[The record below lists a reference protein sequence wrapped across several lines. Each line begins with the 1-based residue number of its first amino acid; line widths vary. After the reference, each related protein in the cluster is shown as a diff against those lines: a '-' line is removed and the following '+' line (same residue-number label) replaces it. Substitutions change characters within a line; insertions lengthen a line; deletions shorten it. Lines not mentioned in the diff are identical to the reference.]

1 MLLFQ
6 IIYDL
11 ATAVMGE
18 RLPFAAW
25 SNLRASTAGSRLATI
40 EAERE
45 LVKIIV
51 NDHSCA
57 DSRICDW
64 PSGLVNCCG

>member
-18 RLPFAAW
+18 PLPFAAW
-25 SNLRASTAGSRLATI
+25 SNLRASTAAKRFEVGPYWHPGCRPRHGKGAGPQ
-40 EAERE
+40 R
-45 LVKIIV
+45 
-51 NDHSCA
+51 
-57 DSRICDW
+57 R
-64 PSGLVNCCG
+64 GLPTARRPTHQC